1 MVVSKT
7 LRSVCMFERNA
18 RISVMV
24 QLHLTA
30 ARGLYAQLVGFSEQN
45 A

>member
-18 RISVMV
+18 QSSLKVR
-24 QLHLTA
+24 LCLTA
-30 ARGLYAQLVGFSEQN
+30 ASIQVFCIVLA
-45 A
+45 